1 MDKILEKKTDKIYE
15 RRRERDEKDKSKVAT
30 VASGNRKTER
40 KRIERER
47 EEKEVDRK
55 GGDRKRG

>member
-1 MDKILEKKTDKIYE
+1 MQEEEKETKKTKGVIL
-15 RRRERDEKDKSKVAT
+15 
-30 VASGNRKTER
+30 SGNRKTER